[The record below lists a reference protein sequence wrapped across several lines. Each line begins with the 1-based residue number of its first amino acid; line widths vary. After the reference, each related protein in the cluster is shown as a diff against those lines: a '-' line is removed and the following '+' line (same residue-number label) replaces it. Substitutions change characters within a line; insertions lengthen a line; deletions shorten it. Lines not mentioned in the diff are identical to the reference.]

1 MSRDSGISTPKKNSA
16 PITRIKD
23 EAPNIIIY
31 LNTLDILPSVVKAY
45 PRKAKLRNIN
55 IGSLAIGFSSSLAI

>member
-1 MSRDSGISTPKKNSA
+1 MSRDSGISTPKKNSV
-16 PITRIKD
+16 PKTRIKD

-55 IGSLAIGFSSSLAI
+55 IGSRAIGFSNSLAT